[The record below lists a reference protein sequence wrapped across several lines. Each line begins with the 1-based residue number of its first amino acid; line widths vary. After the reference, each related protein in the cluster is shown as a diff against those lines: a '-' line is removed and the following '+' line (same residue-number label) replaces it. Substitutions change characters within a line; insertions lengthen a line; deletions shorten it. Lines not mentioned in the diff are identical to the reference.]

1 MVNSKMRRVLTFVAL
16 ATISVLPSLACTN
29 LIVGRKASADG
40 SVIVTYSCDDYGAY
54 GFLNYLPAGRHAKG
68 EMRALYHYE
77 TNNYLGEIPEAE
89 ETYAVT
95 GLMNEHQLT
104 IHETTWGG
112 REELTDTLTGLID
125 YGSLMYVTLQRARTA
140 REAIGVMTKLV
151 EDYGYASEGE
161 SFTIADPN
169 EVWIMD
175 MIGKGPGRKG
185 AVWVAVR
192 IPDDCIS
199 GHANQSRIRQFPLH
213 DKENCLYSPDVISL
227 AREKGYFKGADEDF
241 SFSEAY
247 APADFGAMRYC
258 EARVWSFFN
267 RWAAEDMMPYLSY
280 AKGEDAGKPMPLYV
294 KPARPLKLEDIR
306 DMMRDHYEDT
316 PLALDH
322 DPGMGPWEMPYRP
335 TPLSY
340 EVDGRRYF
348 NERPI
353 STQQTANVYVS
364 QMRSWLPNYI
374 GGVVWFGNDDTNMVP
389 LTPVYCCIDRAPECY
404 AVGTADCFHFSTR
417 SAYWVQNWVSNMVY
431 MRYNVLF
438 PELKRVRDRLEA
450 DYISLQ
456 ADTEQKAKGMSEQE
470 ARRFLSAYSHRTS
483 QAMMDEWNQLAQ
495 LLIVRY
501 NDMTVKRTD
510 KDGRFLKTPGGN
522 QVPVER
528 PGYPLEYRRKII
540 QEAGSRYQIK

>member
-1 MVNSKMRRVLTFVAL
+1 MRRVLTFVAL

-495 LLIVRY
+495 LLIVKY

-510 KDGRFLKTPGGN
+510 KEGRFLKTPGGN